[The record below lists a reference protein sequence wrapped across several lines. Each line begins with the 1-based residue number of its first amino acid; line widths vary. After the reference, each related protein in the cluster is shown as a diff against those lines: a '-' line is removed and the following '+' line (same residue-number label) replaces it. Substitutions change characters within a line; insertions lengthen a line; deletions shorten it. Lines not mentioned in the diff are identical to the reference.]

1 MSFAIL
7 RVQKL
12 KAAVSVRRSM
22 KHAFREQDT
31 PNADPERTLQNT
43 HIGAQSVAE
52 GMQKFNAR
60 LPDKVRKNGV
70 LAIEYLITSS
80 PEAMQVKNRRE
91 QDAYFSDALSW
102 LKERHGAENVVYAG
116 IHRDETTPHMYAYVV
131 PLDDR
136 GKLNCR
142 HFLGG
147 AKALSEMQSD
157 FAENVGKVHG
167 LERGIEGS
175 KARHTTLKK
184 YYAALAR
191 SEHKHGRLNAD
202 DLQPKVLK
210 KGLLNDTVEEPETVA
225 ERVTEG
231 VRHFYDPML
240 KEAATARLQRE
251 RADKM
256 ASLAK
261 TKDDAL
267 RLLKPLT
274 EGLSPEQIQEL
285 AVQAEQKRQE
295 NAVTQEAE
303 RRVKALPKLKRVHGA
318 VRTFAEMAL
327 SALKMVSDQWQKV
340 EWKEIEQAAMKEI
353 HHNGW
358 PLRHAFRVVMEHSPG
373 QAGVSQEQIE
383 AALKEVPD
391 TPEQEPPAKPK
402 AGAIPGNG

>member
-1 MSFAIL
+1 MKFAIL

-12 KAAVSVRRSM
+12 KAPVAVRRSM

-60 LPDKVRKNGV
+60 LPEKVRKNGV
-70 LAIEYLITSS
+70 LAIEYLITAS
-80 PEAMQVKNRRE
+80 PEAMQTKSRHD
-91 QDAYFSDALSW
+91 QDRYFGDALSW

-131 PLDDR
+131 PLDER

-175 KARHTTLKK
+175 KVRHTTIKQ

-210 KGLLNDTVEEPETVA
+210 KGLLHDTVEAPETVA
-225 ERVTEG
+225 ERVTDG
-231 VRHFYDPML
+231 VKHFYDPML

-256 ASLAK
+256 ARLAK

-267 RLLKPLT
+267 RALKPLT
-274 EGLSPEQIQEL
+274 EGLSPAQIQEL
-285 AVQAEQKRQE
+285 AAQAEQKRQE

-340 EWKEIEQAAMKEI
+340 NWKDVEQEAAKEI
-353 HHNGW
+353 HRNGW
-358 PLRHAFRVVMEHSPG
+358 TLRHAFQVVMEHSPG
-373 QAGVSQEQIE
+373 QAGVSQERIE
-383 AALKEVPD
+383 AALQEVPD
-391 TPEQEPPAKPK
+391 TPGQEPPAKTQGK
-402 AGAIPGNG
+402 GYFR